1 MIDFNWCMFN
11 SKYIDMNNIF
21 NINENSNTQID
32 QLVIFN
38 LNAFMNSYNMQ
49 NYWNSSL
56 PQQIPAWTWTNNQIK
71 NSGCE
76 VFHWNDLVPVFNNT
90 FGTANTWTKE
100 NLNSNSTQLNS
111 SVDRMMLL
119 KNCSRRLY
127 ILI

>member
-56 PQQIPAWTWTNNQIK
+56 PQQIPTWTWTNNQIK
-71 NSGCE
+71 NSACE
-76 VFHWNDLVPVFNNT
+76 VFHWNDLVSVFNNT

-100 NLNSNSTQLNS
+100 NLNSNSAQLNS
-111 SVDRMMLL
+111 SIDKTMLF